1 LVHQRLH
8 LKKPWHLRLNFYVA
22 ANIRTSVDSV
32 HHPLHRIIPSSK
44 EVKRKKRVCG
54 LLVINQYIDI
64 SRKYYELYNFNCSRN
79 NVNRLYCFTG
89 SDSHLRRTGK
99 REKSLDQLS
108 LEIEVEEYIFVVTL
122 IGAILDRVINLKI
135 LNFNYKKTD
144 LISTLHPI

>member
-1 LVHQRLH
+1 
-8 LKKPWHLRLNFYVA
+8 
-22 ANIRTSVDSV
+22 
-32 HHPLHRIIPSSK
+32 
-44 EVKRKKRVCG
+44 VCG
-54 LLVINQYIDI
+54 LLVINQYIDT
-64 SRKYYELYNFNCSRN
+64 SRKYYELYNFNCSR

-135 LNFNYKKTD
+135 LNYEKTD
-144 LISTLHPI
+144 LISTLRPI